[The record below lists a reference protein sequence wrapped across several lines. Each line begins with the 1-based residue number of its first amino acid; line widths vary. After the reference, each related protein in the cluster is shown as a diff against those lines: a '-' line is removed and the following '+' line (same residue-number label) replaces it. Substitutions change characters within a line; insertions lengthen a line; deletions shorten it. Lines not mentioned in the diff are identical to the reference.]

1 MKSRAITSAH
11 SVRHCTTASRLY
23 TAMPPTDEDIAW
35 FKSTFHP
42 IPKAELPD
50 DCVEYSLHL
59 ISQDLD
65 AANDSEVRNRLR
77 DVQKY
82 ASELQKTWTKDYIWQ
97 RQGFS
102 LELTKENGEVC
113 MPLWRTKEN
122 ELTLSVGVSLLSGRT
137 EYGDSVEDEWV
148 VVWLLRELTKKFDD
162 LWIKITDSDGEF
174 LLIEAS
180 GTLPAWLEP
189 DVAENRVWIHNGG
202 LVIIRPET
210 AAKSRRTAEKLTLQ
224 EARSIVLEK
233 PTRLLRS
240 TSIQEEAFY
249 RLRNYPAK
257 IQENMHHAL
266 ARLPRK
272 IVFLLRQKPA
282 YIAPAVE
289 AFYLRDPIAL
299 KPLQT
304 KGSLDQLTFPSTD
317 LVTVT
322 VKVPRVAYAQLKSQD
337 FPVPAVWD
345 GKMPSKSDAED
356 YVRAE
361 TGMKIACGFE
371 MLVSDSHY
379 QDKAAVREMKML
391 LDDLE
396 TGDETLPTNG
406 EIESWEQIQDDEKW
420 LDISFED
427 LEGELAGKS
436 RDPASTSK
444 SKGTFGD
451 VGAQENLQR
460 IVKQFEDFLNDDKA
474 GVEGAGMFE
483 DDSDSE
489 DLDDDSDDAASDPGE
504 DKDASFDEDEFTKM
518 MREMMGMPAGVMK
531 EVMAGKDLHKKT
543 GAHDAADAPK
553 SGRVEEIDGSQSES
567 GNDEDMK
574 ELMRQME
581 AELRESGALN
591 LDPSTR
597 KVGAAGKAVEGGG
610 KAKAP
615 VPTTEHEEDDDESS
629 DDGSEND
636 MDINL
641 ARNLLESLR
650 SQAGMAGPGSNL
662 MGMMGMQMPRD
673 EGQGSGSLQSKRE

>member
-1 MKSRAITSAH
+1 MKSRAIRSGYSLSRRTTVSA
-11 SVRHCTTASRLY
+11 LY
-23 TAMPPTDEDIAW
+23 TAMPPTDDDIAW

-59 ISQDLD
+59 ISADLD

-102 LELTKENGEVC
+102 LELTQENGEVC
-113 MPLWRTKEN
+113 MPFWRTKEN
-122 ELTLSVGVSLLSGRT
+122 QLTLSLGVSLLSGRT

-162 LWIKITDSDGEF
+162 LWVKITDSDGEF

-189 DVAENRVWIHNGG
+189 DVAENRVWIQNGG
-202 LVIIRPET
+202 LVVIRPET
-210 AAKSRRTAEKLTLQ
+210 AAKSRRATEKLTLQ
-224 EARSIVLEK
+224 EARNIVLQK

-240 TSIQEEAFY
+240 ASIQEEAFY

-257 IQENMHHAL
+257 IKENMHHAI

-304 KGSLDQLTFPSTD
+304 KGSLDQLTFPPTD
-317 LVTVT
+317 LVTVS

-337 FPVPAVWD
+337 FLVPAVWD
-345 GKMPSKSDAED
+345 GKMPSKSEAED

-361 TGMKIACGFE
+361 IGMKIACGFE

-396 TGDETLPTNG
+396 TGDETLPTNE
-406 EIESWEQIQDDEKW
+406 EIENWDRVQDDEKW

-436 RDPASTSK
+436 KGPANGSK

-474 GVEGAGMFE
+474 GVEGAGMFD
-483 DDSDSE
+483 DDSDTE
-489 DLDDDSDDAASDPGE
+489 DMDDDSDDAVSDSGE
-504 DKDASFDEDEFTKM
+504 DKEASFDEDEFTKM
-518 MREMMGMPAGVMK
+518 MREMMGMPAGVMR
-531 EVMAGKDLHKKT
+531 EVMAGKDLSRKT
-543 GAHDAADAPK
+543 GAHDAASAPK
-553 SGRVEEIDGSQSES
+553 SGRVEEIDGSDSES
-567 GNDEDMK
+567 GDDEEMK

-581 AELRESGALN
+581 TELRESGALN

-597 KVGAAGKAVEGGG
+597 KVGEASKAIKGSGKAS
-610 KAKAP
+610 AATP
-615 VPTTEHEEDDDESS
+615 ATEHEEDNDESS

-636 MDINL
+636 IDINL
-641 ARNLLESLR
+641 AKNLLESLR

-673 EGQGSGSLQSKRE
+673 EGQGSGSLQSKRK